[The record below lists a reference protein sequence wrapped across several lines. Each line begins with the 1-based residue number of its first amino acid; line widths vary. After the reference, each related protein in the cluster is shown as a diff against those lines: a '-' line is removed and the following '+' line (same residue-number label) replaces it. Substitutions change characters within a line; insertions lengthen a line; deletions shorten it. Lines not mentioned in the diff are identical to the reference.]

1 MDERIEKLKNIQTGL
16 LIDVVKNHKKHG
28 YPLELRE
35 AAIEI
40 LKGRGITSEEL
51 KLSGNLYNLQYEE
64 AMTEYRKFNINSTL
78 GFILYILAVLTA
90 FGRSGISIIIYLA
103 AMLFIGLAFNN
114 SKRIAQI
121 TKDDLPDYY
130 IVLLPSFF
138 FYFIMFFITRKQV
151 KERIDLMT

>member
-1 MDERIEKLKNIQTGL
+1 
-16 LIDVVKNHKKHG
+16 
-28 YPLELRE
+28 
-35 AAIEI
+35 
-40 LKGRGITSEEL
+40 
-51 KLSGNLYNLQYEE
+51 
-64 AMTEYRKFNINSTL
+64 MTEYRKFNINSTL